1 MARECSQKLRKDY
14 NMKTVFKFLIVSGL
28 MAGAGVGGYFLARKK
43 YIGIADREVEAVK
56 KSLSEY
62 YENTPKD
69 FLVDDSKKEEKKEEP
84 LTAPTAKSS
93 IDNKTSFL
101 TEDKYVDYSKQYR
114 TASVEQKLNAKE
126 EATKKQKH
134 NEPYIISMSEYE
146 NSDFAAK
153 TLYFYAKDSILT
165 DSDGRQIENP
175 EDLVGLAALTAADNT
190 DSVYVRNE
198 KLAVDFEVII
208 ETGSFYN
215 VGSNERVIPE
225 EYEK

>member
-1 MARECSQKLRKDY
+1 
-14 NMKTVFKFLIVSGL
+14 MKTVFKVLLVSVLI
-28 MAGAGVGGYFLARKK
+28 AGAGVGGYFLARKK
-43 YIGIADREVEAVK
+43 YITIADREVEAVK
-56 KSLSEY
+56 KSLTEY
-62 YENTPKD
+62 YETD
-69 FLVDDSKKEEKKEEP
+69 IVSGGEICHAEKKAEP
-84 LTAPTAKSS
+84 TEAPTAKSS
-93 IDNKTSFL
+93 IDAKNSFV
-101 TEDKYVDYSKQYR
+101 TEDKYNDYSKQYR
-114 TASVEQKLNAKE
+114 TASVEQKINAKE
-126 EATKKQKH
+126 EATKKKKH

-165 DSDGRQIENP
+165 DSDGRQIDNP
-175 EDLVGLAALTAADNT
+175 EDLVGLAALSAADNT